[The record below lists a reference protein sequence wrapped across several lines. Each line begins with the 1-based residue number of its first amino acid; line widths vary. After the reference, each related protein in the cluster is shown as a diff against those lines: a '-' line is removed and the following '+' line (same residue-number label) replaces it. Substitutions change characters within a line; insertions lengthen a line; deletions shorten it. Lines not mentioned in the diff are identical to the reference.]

1 MLNEIIKLRI
11 IYYIN
16 LYYILNTK
24 LIEYKKPVQ
33 LDLFKE
39 SWWHYPEKTLFY

>member
-1 MLNEIIKLRI
+1 MGVLNMLNYLNLDKSINTYESN
-11 IYYIN
+11 YYFYLIWF
-16 LYYILNTK
+16 LNIK

-39 SWWHYPEKTLFY
+39 S

>member
-11 IYYIN
+11 IYYMH

-24 LIEYKKPVQ
+24 LIEYKKPTQ
-33 LDLFKE
+33 LDLFRG
-39 SWWHYPEKTLFY
+39 S

>member
-1 MLNEIIKLRI
+1 MGVLNMLNEIIKLRI
-11 IYYIN
+11 IYYIH

-33 LDLFKE
+33 LDLFRGVNA
-39 SWWHYPEKTLFY
+39 TI

>member
-11 IYYIN
+11 IYYMH

-33 LDLFKE
+33 LDLFVRGT
-39 SWWHYPEKTLFY
+39 HATN

>member
-1 MLNEIIKLRI
+1 MLNYLNLDKSINTYESN
-11 IYYIN
+11 YYFYLIWF
-16 LYYILNTK
+16 LNIK

-39 SWWHYPEKTLFY
+39 S

>member
-11 IYYIN
+11 IYYMH

-24 LIEYKKPVQ
+24 LIEYKKPIQ
-33 LDLFKE
+33 LDLFG
-39 SWWHYPEKTLFY
+39 SSNATN